1 MRITTTTVII
11 HIYVYKYMCVCVYIY
26 IMSFKATAMSIDF
39 QQWGKQPRMA
49 RSAQKWEFG

>member
-1 MRITTTTVII
+1 
-11 HIYVYKYMCVCVYIY
+11 MCVCVYIY